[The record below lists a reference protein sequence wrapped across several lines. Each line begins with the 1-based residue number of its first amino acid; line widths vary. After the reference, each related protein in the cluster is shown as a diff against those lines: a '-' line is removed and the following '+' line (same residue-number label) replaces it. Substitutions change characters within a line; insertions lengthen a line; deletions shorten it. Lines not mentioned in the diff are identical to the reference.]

1 MSGIVQGLIA
11 SFKSAA
17 AATSDAYFNLVTLL
31 LKTGSTTGSHNNT
44 FLDSANGAVF
54 VGSISGTT
62 LTVTSVTS
70 GTIVIGTGIS
80 GTGVTAGTTITAGS
94 GTSWTVS
101 ASQTVASTTI
111 TATGIPVTRN
121 GSTGQGTFT
130 PFSQTGWSNYFP
142 ASGSY
147 LTVAASSDFAPGT
160 GDFTVAGWIYTSSNT
175 LQTIFAQ
182 TVAGTNYFVV
192 EANAPINRIQITS
205 TASGGGTAITS
216 AATLALNAWNY
227 FCVSR
232 TSGVITVWC
241 NGAAGTP
248 TANTTN
254 LTNTT
259 YIPTIGGYSH
269 APTTNPLITSYLYD
283 LRYIKGVAV
292 SGATVPTAPFAKNT
306 ASQTLLTCRSNRF
319 RDENTTVSAKAVTV
333 NGVPSI
339 QAFTAFNPTVEYSPA
354 VVGGSGYFDGSG
366 DYLSLPALARLNLSG
381 TGAFTIEMMV
391 YQLSSGNMTLY
402 IDTAT
407 DQYWDFWINSNGT
420 VTVRWNNAGNTL
432 TTTLKVIRGAW
443 NHLAV
448 IWTGSAWRVY
458 INGAQ
463 DAATSSTSI
472 SSHTNAT
479 TIIGYSN
486 YGPSPQYL
494 NGYLTNYRIVKGIAV
509 YTGAF
514 TPPTALLSTS
524 GAASASAYPS
534 TTNVNTTFAASS
546 CSLLLNAT
554 NAGIYDAA
562 SKNDFQTVGNAQ
574 VVTPPVPKFSTAVY
588 FDGAG
593 DYLDFPVRGAD
604 FGNGDFTIEL
614 WFYKLSTGG
623 QRLVSA
629 RANNDGLTIGVNSSN
644 VLNAF
649 YGDVTI
655 AGQIAGTTT
664 IAINT
669 WYYVTLVRSNGTTT
683 LYLDGSVEG
692 TPTSWA
698 AKSFVSTAYRIGSSL
713 DTRNEHF
720 NGYMEEVR
728 FTKYARPA
736 TVPTAPFFPL

>member
-17 AATSDAYFNLVTLL
+17 AATSDAYFNLVALL
-31 LKTGSTTGSHNNT
+31 LKTGSTTGAQNNT
-44 FLDSANGAVF
+44 FLDSANRAVF

-130 PFSQTGWSNYFP
+130 PFSQTGWAIYCPTNVVATQTTLTAAVTAFGTGNLTIELNYYLIAR
-142 ASGSY
+142 ASGSNGY
-147 LTVAASSDFAPGT
+147 IYDGGTNGIGILIDSTDQLRVFQRDGAGALTDLIPASSATAIAFNTWTHIAVVRTGT
-160 GDFTVAGWIYTSSNT
+160 GAGQLTLYINGVPVATGTSATNYTSTTAYINGRYVGTSGNYYPNQCYISN
-175 LQTIFAQ
+175 LRVSTI
-182 TVAGTNYFVV
+182 
-192 EANAPINRIQITS
+192 
-205 TASGGGTAITS
+205 
-216 AATLALNAWNY
+216 
-227 FCVSR
+227 SR
-232 TSGVITVWC
+232 TIAV
-241 NGAAGTP
+241 P
-248 TANTTN
+248 TAFYTSDANTT
-254 LTNTT
+254 
-259 YIPTIGGYSH
+259 
-269 APTTNPLITSYLYD
+269 
-283 LRYIKGVAV
+283 
-292 SGATVPTAPFAKNT
+292 
-306 ASQTLLTCRSNRF
+306 LLTFISNRF
-319 RDENTTVSAKAVTV
+319 INVV
-333 NGVPSI
+333 NGNALTITGTPSI
-339 QAFTAFNPTVEYSPA
+339 QAFSPFNPTVEYSPA

-366 DYLSLPALARLNLSG
+366 DYLSLPALTRLNLSG
-381 TGAFTIEMMV
+381 GGAFTIEMMC
-391 YQLSSGNMTLY
+391 YPIAAGTMHIYNDTLSGGYWDAWITSSGT
-402 IDTAT
+402 I
-407 DQYWDFWINSNGT
+407 
-420 VTVRWNNAGNTL
+420 TVRWNNAGNTF
-432 TTTLKVIRGAW
+432 TTVLKVIFGSW
-443 NHLAV
+443 NHIAIV
-448 IWTGSAWRVY
+448 WTGSAWRVY

-463 DAATSSTSI
+463 DATTSSTSI
-472 SSHTNAT
+472 ASHANAT
-479 TIIGYSN
+479 TVIGYSN
-486 YGPSPQYL
+486 YGPVPNYL
-494 NGYLTNYRIVKGIAV
+494 NGYLTNYRIVKGVAV

-514 TPPTALLSTS
+514 TPPTAYLSTS

-604 FGNGDFTIEL
+604 FGSGDFTIEL

-649 YGDVTI
+649 YGDTTVAGTI
-655 AGQIAGTTT
+655 VGTTT